1 MALRNLIRA
10 CTHGYGKRYLSNEVK
25 LLSVSVNDKT
35 GVATVEMQRPPVN
48 SLNLDLIN
56 EISATLTDLENNN
69 SRGLILTSKKD
80 GVFSA
85 GLDILEMYKP
95 EQERLKAFWISL
107 QDTWLKLYGSSY
119 PTVALINGHS
129 PAGGCLL
136 SLCCEY
142 RIMLKNYT
150 IGLNET
156 QLGIVAPKWFIRSM
170 VNVIGL
176 RQAELGLTQ
185 GYMFSTDEALK
196 IGMIDVIVDNK
207 EGGLI
212 EADAYLQRF
221 AKILPGPRS
230 LTKTYIREESI
241 KFMEDIREDD
251 LERFLLYTN
260 QPAVQAGL
268 GKYIESLKKRSSKN

>member
-156 QLGIVAPKWFIRSM
+156 QLGIVAPKWFIKSM

-176 RQAELGLTQ
+176 RQAELGLMQ